1 MKLYLIQNKI
11 LCNHYE
17 DHVKAVSQRVKNAAL
32 EPFLRQNLPVKYV
45 HGRDDKEKIARAFA
59 AERGITEGDVC
70 ALTTLEMAP
79 TFQHEKT
86 EMAMRQRPCLT
97 IYQYRLDPEFGWM
110 STTGAAAWFNLSWIW
125 LTVSLRLWSTDS
137 DLVSFLRSRLHQW
150 QGMVEPPHGSGGA
163 TLFPP
168 G

>member
-1 MKLYLIQNKI
+1 
-11 LCNHYE
+11 
-17 DHVKAVSQRVKNAAL
+17 VKNAAL

-45 HGRDDKEKIARAFA
+45 CGRDDKEKIARAFA

-79 TFQHEKT
+79 TFQHERT

-110 STTGAAAWFNLSWIW
+110 HARIQTTGFLSAF
-125 LTVSLRLWSTDS
+125 TFASMA
-137 DLVSFLRSRLHQW
+137 
-150 QGMVEPPHGSGGA
+150 GNG
-163 TLFPP
+163 
-168 G
+168 